1 MEAQSKSGSDKRWIF
16 IIIVAILAAAA
27 VAIVL
32 ILTGRKS
39 EGEGTPQ
46 NVSPALGANG
56 MPVLQY
62 ATGVTALDEDS
73 LQAAVDE
80 MFEQARNGFTTEFKN
95 DAYSADGQTFECY
108 IGNSNLNAYDM
119 FFQISDDAGEQLF
132 LSGILPV
139 GTALREI
146 TLDRTLEPGTH
157 TLPVVY
163 TQVEGDLEDMT
174 IVGQV
179 AITMDFIVSG

>member
-1 MEAQSKSGSDKRWIF
+1 METQSKSGTDKRWL
-16 IIIVAILAAAA
+16 IIIVAIIAAAA

-32 ILTGRKS
+32 IVTGRGPAETK
-39 EGEGTPQ
+39 
-46 NVSPALGANG
+46 NVSAALDANG
-56 MPVLQY
+56 MPVLGY

-80 MFEQARNGFTTEFKN
+80 MAAGMAKGYFTTEFKN
-95 DAYSADGQTFECY
+95 DAYSTDGQTFECY

-119 FFQISDDAGEQLF
+119 FFQILDEADEQLF

-139 GTALREI
+139 STALREI
-146 TLDRTLEPGTH
+146 TLDRVLDPGVH
-157 TLPVVY
+157 TVTVVY
-163 TQVEGDLEDMT
+163 TQVEGELEDMT

-179 AITMDFIVSG
+179 GVTMNFHVME

>member
-1 MEAQSKSGSDKRWIF
+1 METQSKPGGDKRWIA
-16 IIIVAILAAAA
+16 IVAILALAA
-27 VAIVL
+27 VAIVFL
-32 ILTGRKS
+32 ITQRGS
-39 EGEGTPQ
+39 GEQQQQ
-46 NVSPALGANG
+46 NVSPAIGENG

-62 ATGVTALDEDS
+62 ATGVTALDQDS

-80 MFEQARNGFTTEFKN
+80 MFEAAARPGFTTEFKN
-95 DAYSADGQTFECY
+95 EAYSSDGQTFECY

-119 FFQISDDAGEQLF
+119 FFQINDEAGDQLF

-146 TLDRTLEPGTH
+146 TLDRALEPGTH

-163 TQVEGDLEDMT
+163 TQVEGDLEDMV

-179 AITMDFIVSG
+179 AITIDFYVNG